1 MHPTSPS
8 FQNDIVHQ
16 NQRRT
21 ENHSQR
27 SLPSHPPSLSFS
39 DNDYLGLSRHPSVR
53 QSATKAVQ
61 DFGTSARAA
70 RLLAGSS
77 PIHRQLE
84 ESLASW
90 KSTEQAL
97 LFSAGYLTP
106 LGVIPALLGPQ
117 DTVVLE
123 RNAHSCLFD
132 GAKLS
137 GARIRVFHRQDT
149 KELQKVLTSTTQL
162 HPSGKILLVVES
174 LHSMDGDWAPLLE
187 IIQLKNQAGA
197 WLLLDEAHA
206 NGICG
211 PAGAGLAAQLNCTH
225 QIDIQMGTL
234 GKTLGSSGGF
244 VAASDFIINHLL
256 NESRTFLFGTAL
268 SPASASAALA
278 SLEIVRS
285 AEGDTLRQTL
295 QQNITQFTATYP
307 SPLSGPIHL
316 IACRS
321 NSAALSASTSLRNL
335 GIDVPAIR
343 SPTVPEG
350 SARLRLSFSSRHTQN
365 DIQTLASALS
375 TLPIPPSL

>member
-1 MHPTSPS
+1 MHSTSRS
-8 FQNDIVHQ
+8 FQNDITQ
-16 NQRRT
+16 KNKRRI

-27 SLPSHPPSLSFS
+27 SLPANPPSLSFS

-53 QSATKAVQ
+53 QSASKAVQ
-61 DFGTSARAA
+61 DFGTSASAA

-84 ESLASW
+84 KSLASW

-117 DTVVLE
+117 DTVILE

-137 GARIRVFHRQDT
+137 GARLRVFHRQDT
-149 KELQKVLTSTTQL
+149 KELQKVLTSTSQL

-211 PAGAGLAAQLNCTH
+211 PAGAGLAAQLNCTD

-244 VAASDFIINHLL
+244 VAASNFIINHLL

-278 SLEIVRS
+278 SIDIVRS
-285 AEGDTLRQTL
+285 AEGDSLRQTL
-295 QQNITQFTATYP
+295 QQNIAQFTATYP
-307 SPLSGPIHL
+307 SALSGPIHL
-316 IACRS
+316 VACRA
-321 NSAALSASTSLRNL
+321 NSAALTASTFLRNL
-335 GIDVPAIR
+335 GINVPAIR

-350 SARLRLSFSSRHTQN
+350 TARLRLSFSSRHTQN
-365 DIQTLASALS
+365 DIQTLATALS
-375 TLPIPPSL
+375 TLPIPFSS

>member
-1 MHPTSPS
+1 MDPASQTF
-8 FQNDIVHQ
+8 FQDMAHQ
-16 NQRRT
+16 NQSRT
-21 ENHSQR
+21 ANHSQR

-39 DNDYLGLSRHPSVR
+39 DNDYLGLSRHPSVL
-53 QSATKAVQ
+53 QSATKAIQ

-149 KELQKVLTSTTQL
+149 NELQKVLSSTTQL

-174 LHSMDGDWAPLLE
+174 LHSMDGDWTPLLE
-187 IIQLKNQAGA
+187 IIQLKNQFGA

-211 PAGAGLAAQLNCTH
+211 PAGAGLAAQLHCTH
-225 QIDIQMGTL
+225 QIEIQMGTL

-244 VAASDFIINHLL
+244 VAASQRIIDHLL
-256 NESRTFLFGTAL
+256 NEARTFLFGTAL
-268 SPASASAALA
+268 APTAAAAALA

-285 AEGDTLRQTL
+285 TKGDTLRQTL
-295 QQNITQFTATYP
+295 QQNIAQFTATYP
-307 SPLSGPIHL
+307 SPLFGPIHL
-316 IACRS
+316 IACRT
-321 NSAALSASTSLRNL
+321 NSAALTASTSLRNL

-343 SPTVPEG
+343 YPTVPEG
-350 SARLRLSFSSRHTQN
+350 TARLRLSLSSRHTQK
-365 DIQTLASALS
+365 DIQNLTSALS
-375 TLPIPPSL
+375 SLPNPASL

>member
-1 MHPTSPS
+1 MHSTSRS
-8 FQNDIVHQ
+8 FQNDITQ
-16 NQRRT
+16 KNKRRI

-27 SLPSHPPSLSFS
+27 SLPANPPSLSFS

-53 QSATKAVQ
+53 QSASKAVQ
-61 DFGTSARAA
+61 DFGTSASAA

-84 ESLASW
+84 KSLASW

-117 DTVVLE
+117 DTVILE

-137 GARIRVFHRQDT
+137 GARLRVFHRQDT
-149 KELQKVLTSTTQL
+149 KELQKVLTSTSQL

-211 PAGAGLAAQLNCTH
+211 PAGAGLAAQLNCTD

-244 VAASDFIINHLL
+244 VAASNFIINHLL

-278 SLEIVRS
+278 SIDIVRS
-285 AEGDTLRQTL
+285 AEGDSLRQTL
-295 QQNITQFTATYP
+295 QQNIAQFTATYP
-307 SPLSGPIHL
+307 SALSGPIHL
-316 IACRS
+316 VACRA
-321 NSAALSASTSLRNL
+321 NSAALTASTFLRNL
-335 GIDVPAIR
+335 GINVPAIR

-350 SARLRLSFSSRHTQN
+350 TARLRLSFSSRHTQN
-365 DIQTLASALS
+365 DIQTLATALS
-375 TLPIPPSL
+375 TLPIPSSS

>member
-1 MHPTSPS
+1 MHSTSPS
-8 FQNDIVHQ
+8 FFDDIIHK
-16 NQRRT
+16 NKRRT

-27 SLPSHPPSLSFS
+27 SLPSDLPPLSFS
-39 DNDYLGLSRHPSVR
+39 DNDYLGLSRHPSVL
-53 QSATKAVQ
+53 QSATKAIQ
-61 DFGTSARAA
+61 DFGASARAA
-70 RLLAGSS
+70 RLLAGPS

-211 PAGAGLAAQLNCTH
+211 PGGAGLAAQLHCSH
-225 QIDIQMGTL
+225 QIEIQMGTL

-244 VAASDFIINHLL
+244 VAASQQIIDHLL
-256 NESRTFLFGTAL
+256 NEARTFLFGTAL
-268 SPASASAALA
+268 APTAAAAALA

-285 AEGDTLRQTL
+285 TEGDSLRQSL
-295 QQNITQFTATYP
+295 NQNIAQFTASYP
-307 SPLSGPIHL
+307 SALSSPIHF
-316 IACRS
+316 IACGQ
-321 NSAALSASTSLRNL
+321 NSAALAASTFLHNF

-343 SPTVPEG
+343 YPTVPEG
-350 SARLRLSFSSRHTQN
+350 TARLRLSLSSRHTPK
-365 DIQTLASALS
+365 DIQTLTSALS
-375 TLPIPPSL
+375 SLSISSSE

>member
-27 SLPSHPPSLSFS
+27 SLPSHLPSISFS
-39 DNDYLGLSRHPSVR
+39 DNDYLGLSRHSSVLK
-53 QSATKAVQ
+53 SVTKAIQ

-187 IIQLKNQAGA
+187 IVQLKNQVGA

-211 PAGAGLAAQLNCTH
+211 PAGAGLAAQLHCTH
-225 QIDIQMGTL
+225 QIEIQMGTL

-244 VAASDFIINHLL
+244 VAASQQIIDHLL
-256 NESRTFLFGTAL
+256 NEARTFLFGTAL
-268 SPASASAALA
+268 APTAAAAARA

-285 AEGDTLRQTL
+285 TEGDSLRQSL
-295 QQNITQFTATYP
+295 HQNIAQFTASYP

-316 IACRS
+316 VACRA
-321 NSAALSASTSLRNL
+321 NSAALAASTSLRNL
-335 GIDVPAIR
+335 GVDVPAIR
-343 SPTVPEG
+343 SPTVPEDT
-350 SARLRLSFSSRHTQN
+350 ARLRLSLSARHTQK
-365 DIQTLASALS
+365 DIQILTSALAS
-375 TLPIPPSL
+375 LPISSSS

>member
-1 MHPTSPS
+1 MHSTFPS
-8 FQNDIVHQ
+8 FYDDIIHR

-27 SLPSHPPSLSFS
+27 SLPSHPASLSFS
-39 DNDYLGLSRHPSVR
+39 DNDYLGLSRHPSVLE
-53 QSATKAVQ
+53 SVTKAVT

-84 ESLASW
+84 KSLASW

-97 LFSAGYLTP
+97 LFSTGYLTP

-149 KELQKVLTSTTQL
+149 KELQRVLTSTSQI

-187 IIQLKNQAGA
+187 IIQLKNQFGA

-268 SPASASAALA
+268 SPVSAASALA
-278 SLEIVRS
+278 SLDIVRS
-285 AEGDTLRQTL
+285 AEGDSLRQTL
-295 QQNITQFTATYP
+295 QQNIAQFTAAY
-307 SPLSGPIHL
+307 SSLLSGPIHF
-316 IACRS
+316 IACRA
-321 NSAALSASTSLRNL
+321 NSAALTASTFLRNL

-350 SARLRLSFSSRHTQN
+350 TARLRLSFSSRHTQK
-365 DIQTLASALS
+365 DIQTLTSALS
-375 TLPIPPSL
+375 TLPFPSSS

>member
-1 MHPTSPS
+1 MDPASQTF
-8 FQNDIVHQ
+8 FQDMAHQ
-16 NQRRT
+16 KQRRT
-21 ENHSQR
+21 ANHSQR

-39 DNDYLGLSRHPSVR
+39 DNDYLGLSRHPSVL
-53 QSATKAVQ
+53 QSTTKAIQ

-149 KELQKVLTSTTQL
+149 KELQKVLTSTSQL

-187 IIQLKNQAGA
+187 IIQLKNQFGA

-211 PAGAGLAAQLNCTH
+211 PGGAGLAAQLNCTH

-268 SPASASAALA
+268 SPVSAASALA
-278 SLEIVRS
+278 SLDIVRS
-285 AEGDTLRQTL
+285 TEGDSLRQTL
-295 QQNITQFTATYP
+295 QQNIAQFTAAY
-307 SPLSGPIHL
+307 SSLLSGPIHF
-316 IACRS
+316 IACRA
-321 NSAALSASTSLRNL
+321 NSAALTASTFLRNL

-343 SPTVPEG
+343 FPTVPEG
-350 SARLRLSFSSRHTQN
+350 TARLRLSFSSRHTQN

-375 TLPIPPSL
+375 TLPIPSSS

>member
-1 MHPTSPS
+1 MHSTFPS
-8 FQNDIVHQ
+8 FYDDIIHR

-27 SLPSHPPSLSFS
+27 YLPSHPASLSFS
-39 DNDYLGLSRHPSVR
+39 DNDYLGLSRHPSVL
-53 QSATKAVQ
+53 QSAAKAVQ
-61 DFGTSARAA
+61 DFGTSACAA

-84 ESLASW
+84 KSLASW

-106 LGVIPALLGPQ
+106 LGVIPAIIGPK

-137 GARIRVFHRQDT
+137 GARLRIFNRQDT
-149 KELQKVLTSTTQL
+149 KELQKVLISTSQL

-187 IIQLKNQAGA
+187 IIQLKIQFGA

-256 NESRTFLFGTAL
+256 NESRSFLFGTAL

-285 AEGDTLRQTL
+285 TEGDSLRQTL
-295 QQNITQFTATYP
+295 KENIAQFTASYP
-307 SPLSGPIHL
+307 SLLSGPIHF
-316 IACRS
+316 IGCRA
-321 NSAALSASTSLRNL
+321 NSAALTASTFLRNL

-343 SPTVPEG
+343 SPTVPDG
-350 SARLRLSFSSRHTQN
+350 TARLRLSFSSRHTQK

-375 TLPIPPSL
+375 TLSFPSSS

>member
-1 MHPTSPS
+1 MHSTSPS
-8 FQNDIVHQ
+8 FFDDIIHQ

-21 ENHSQR
+21 KNHSQR
-27 SLPSHPPSLSFS
+27 CLPSHSSCVSFS
-39 DNDYLGLSRHPSVR
+39 DNDYLGLSRHPSVL
-53 QSATKAVQ
+53 QSTTKAVQ

-187 IIQLKNQAGA
+187 IIQLKNQVGA

-211 PAGAGLAAQLNCTH
+211 PAGAGLAAQLHCTH
-225 QIDIQMGTL
+225 QIEIQMGTL

-244 VAASDFIINHLL
+244 VAASQQIIDHLL
-256 NESRTFLFGTAL
+256 NEARTFLFGTAL
-268 SPASASAALA
+268 APTAAAAARA

-285 AEGDTLRQTL
+285 TEGDSLRQSL
-295 QQNITQFTATYP
+295 HQNIAQFTASYP

-316 IACRS
+316 VACRA
-321 NSAALSASTSLRNL
+321 NSAALAASTSLRNL
-335 GIDVPAIR
+335 GVDVPAIR
-343 SPTVPEG
+343 SPTVPEDT
-350 SARLRLSFSSRHTQN
+350 ARLRLSLSARHTQK
-365 DIQTLASALS
+365 DIQILTSALAS
-375 TLPIPPSL
+375 LPISSSS

>member
-1 MHPTSPS
+1 MHSTSPS
-8 FQNDIVHQ
+8 FQDDIIHR

-39 DNDYLGLSRHPSVR
+39 DNDYLGLSRHPSVL
-53 QSATKAVQ
+53 QSAAKAVQ
-61 DFGTSARAA
+61 DFGTSACAA

-84 ESLASW
+84 KSLASW

-106 LGVIPALLGPQ
+106 LGVIPAIIGPK

-137 GARIRVFHRQDT
+137 GARLRIFNRQDT
-149 KELQKVLTSTTQL
+149 KELQKVLISTSQL

-187 IIQLKNQAGA
+187 IIQLKNQFGA

-211 PAGAGLAAQLNCTH
+211 PAGAGLAAHLNCTH

-244 VAASDFIINHLL
+244 VAASDFLINHLL

-268 SPASASAALA
+268 SPASAAAALA
-278 SLEIVRS
+278 SLDIVRS
-285 AEGDTLRQTL
+285 AEGDSLRQTL
-295 QQNITQFTATYP
+295 QQNIAQFTTTYP
-307 SPLSGPIHL
+307 SLLSGPIHF
-316 IACRS
+316 IGCRT
-321 NSAALSASTSLRNL
+321 NSAALTASTFLRNL
-335 GIDVPAIR
+335 GIDIPAIR

-350 SARLRLSFSSRHTQN
+350 TARLRLSFSSRHTQN

-375 TLPIPPSL
+375 TLPIPSSS

>member
-1 MHPTSPS
+1 MHSTFPS
-8 FQNDIVHQ
+8 FYDDIIHR

-27 SLPSHPPSLSFS
+27 SLPSHPASLSFS

-53 QSATKAVQ
+53 QSAAKAVQ
-61 DFGTSARAA
+61 DFGTSACAA

-84 ESLASW
+84 KSLASW

-106 LGVIPALLGPQ
+106 LGLIPAIIGPK

-137 GARIRVFHRQDT
+137 GARLRIFNRQDT
-149 KELQKVLTSTTQL
+149 KELQKVLTSTSQL

-187 IIQLKNQAGA
+187 IIQLKNQFGA

-211 PAGAGLAAQLNCTH
+211 PAGAGLAAHLNCTH

-268 SPASASAALA
+268 SPASAAAALA
-278 SLEIVRS
+278 SLDIVRS
-285 AEGDTLRQTL
+285 AEGDSLRQTL
-295 QQNITQFTATYP
+295 QQNIAQFTAAYP
-307 SPLSGPIHL
+307 SLLSGPIHF
-316 IACRS
+316 IGCRT
-321 NSAALSASTSLRNL
+321 NSAAITASTFLRNL

-350 SARLRLSFSSRHTQN
+350 MARLRLSFSSRHTQN

-375 TLPIPPSL
+375 TLPIPSSS

>member
-1 MHPTSPS
+1 MHSTSPS
-8 FQNDIVHQ
+8 FFDDITQ
-16 NQRRT
+16 KNQRRT
-21 ENHSQR
+21 ENQSQR

-39 DNDYLGLSRHPSVR
+39 DNDYLGLSRHPSVLE
-53 QSATKAVQ
+53 SATKAVQ

-149 KELQKVLTSTTQL
+149 KELQKVLTSTNQL

-187 IIQLKNQAGA
+187 IIQLKNQFGA

-285 AEGDTLRQTL
+285 KEGDSLRQKL
-295 QQNITQFTATYP
+295 QQNIAQFTATYP

-316 IACRS
+316 VACRA
-321 NSAALSASTSLRNL
+321 NSAALTASTSLRNL

-343 SPTVPEG
+343 YPTVPEG
-350 SARLRLSFSSRHTQN
+350 TARLRLSLSSRHTPK
-365 DIQTLASALS
+365 DIQTLTSALS
-375 TLPIPPSL
+375 SLPIPSSS

>member
-1 MHPTSPS
+1 MHSTSPS
-8 FQNDIVHQ
+8 FFDDIIHQ
-16 NQRRT
+16 NQSRT
-21 ENHSQR
+21 ANHSQR
-27 SLPSHPPSLSFS
+27 SLPTHPPSLSFS
-39 DNDYLGLSRHPSVR
+39 DNDYLGLSRHPSVL
-53 QSATKAVQ
+53 QSATKAIQ

-84 ESLASW
+84 KSLASW

-149 KELQKVLTSTTQL
+149 KELKRVLTSTTQL

-187 IIQLKNQAGA
+187 IIQLKNQSEA

-211 PAGAGLAAQLNCTH
+211 PGGAGLAAQLQCTH
-225 QIDIQMGTL
+225 QIEIQMGTL

-244 VAASDFIINHLL
+244 VAASQRIIDHLL

-268 SPASASAALA
+268 SPASAAAARA

-285 AEGDTLRQTL
+285 TEGDSLRQTL
-295 QQNITQFTATYP
+295 QQNIAQFTASYP
-307 SPLSGPIHL
+307 SSLSSPIHL
-316 IACRS
+316 VACRA
-321 NSAALSASTSLRNL
+321 NSAALAASASLRNL

-343 SPTVPEG
+343 YPTVPEG
-350 SARLRLSFSSRHTQN
+350 TARLRLSLSSRHTLEN
-365 DIQTLASALS
+365 IRTLTFALS
-375 TLPIPPSL
+375 SLPIPSSE

>member
-1 MHPTSPS
+1 MHSTSPS
-8 FQNDIVHQ
+8 FQDDIIHR

-53 QSATKAVQ
+53 QSAVKAVQ
-61 DFGTSARAA
+61 DFGTSASAA

-84 ESLASW
+84 KSLASW
-90 KSTEQAL
+90 KSSEQAL

-106 LGVIPALLGPQ
+106 LGVIPAIIGPK

-137 GARIRVFHRQDT
+137 GARLRIFNRQDT

-187 IIQLKNQAGA
+187 IIQLKIQFGA

-268 SPASASAALA
+268 SPASAAAALA
-278 SLEIVRS
+278 SLDIVRS
-285 AEGDTLRQTL
+285 AEGDSLRQTL
-295 QQNITQFTATYP
+295 QQNIAQFTTTYP
-307 SPLSGPIHL
+307 SLLSGPIHF
-316 IACRS
+316 IGCRT
-321 NSAALSASTSLRNL
+321 NSAALTASTFLRNL
-335 GIDVPAIR
+335 GIDIPAIR

-350 SARLRLSFSSRHTQN
+350 TARLRLSFSSRHTPN
-365 DIQTLASALS
+365 DIQSLASALS
-375 TLPIPPSL
+375 TLPIPSSS

>member
-1 MHPTSPS
+1 MHSTFPS
-8 FQNDIVHQ
+8 FYDDIIHR

-27 SLPSHPPSLSFS
+27 YLPSHPASLSFS
-39 DNDYLGLSRHPSVR
+39 DNDYLGLSRHPSVL
-53 QSATKAVQ
+53 QSAAKAVQ
-61 DFGTSARAA
+61 DFGTSACAA

-84 ESLASW
+84 KSLASW

-106 LGVIPALLGPQ
+106 LGVIPAIIGPQ

-137 GARIRVFHRQDT
+137 GARLRIFNRQDT
-149 KELQKVLTSTTQL
+149 KELQKVLTSTSQL

-206 NGICG
+206 NGTCG

-268 SPASASAALA
+268 SPMSAAAALA
-278 SLEIVRS
+278 SLDIVRS

-295 QQNITQFTATYP
+295 QQNIAQFTATYP
-307 SPLSGPIHL
+307 SPLSGPIHF
-316 IACRS
+316 IGCRA
-321 NSAALSASTSLRNL
+321 NSAALTASTFLRNL

-350 SARLRLSFSSRHTQN
+350 TARLRLSFSSRHTPK
-365 DIQTLASALS
+365 DIQTLTSALS
-375 TLPIPPSL
+375 TLPIPSSS

>member
-1 MHPTSPS
+1 MDPASQTF
-8 FQNDIVHQ
+8 FQDMAHQ
-16 NQRRT
+16 KQRRT
-21 ENHSQR
+21 ANHSQR

-39 DNDYLGLSRHPSVR
+39 DNDYLGLSRHPSVL
-53 QSATKAVQ
+53 QSTTKAIQ

-187 IIQLKNQAGA
+187 IIRLKNQARA

-211 PAGAGLAAQLNCTH
+211 PGGAGLAAQLNCTH
-225 QIDIQMGTL
+225 QIEIQMGTL

-244 VAASDFIINHLL
+244 VAASQRIIDHLL
-256 NESRTFLFGTAL
+256 NEARTFLFGTAL
-268 SPASASAALA
+268 APTAAAAALA

-285 AEGDTLRQTL
+285 TKGDSLRQSL
-295 QQNITQFTATYP
+295 HQNIAQFTASYP

-316 IACRS
+316 VPCRT
-321 NSAALSASTSLRNL
+321 NSAALSVSTSLRNL

-343 SPTVPEG
+343 YPTVPEG
-350 SARLRLSFSSRHTQN
+350 TARLRLSLSSRHTLEN
-365 DIQTLASALS
+365 IRTLSSALS
-375 TLPIPPSL
+375 SLPIPSSE

>member
-1 MHPTSPS
+1 MDPASQTF
-8 FQNDIVHQ
+8 FQDMAHQ
-16 NQRRT
+16 KQRRT
-21 ENHSQR
+21 ANHSQR

-39 DNDYLGLSRHPSVR
+39 DNDYLGLSRHPSVL
-53 QSATKAVQ
+53 QSTTKAIQ

-97 LFSAGYLTP
+97 LFSTGYLTP

-174 LHSMDGDWAPLLE
+174 LHSMDGEWAPLQE
-187 IIQLKNQAGA
+187 IIQLKDQFGA

-206 NGICG
+206 NGISG
-211 PAGAGLAAQLNCTH
+211 PAGAGLAAQLHCTH

-234 GKTLGSSGGF
+234 GKALGSSGGF
-244 VAASDFIINHLL
+244 VAASQQIIDHLL
-256 NESRTFLFGTAL
+256 NEARTFLFGTA
-268 SPASASAALA
+268 PAPTAVAAARA

-285 AEGDTLRQTL
+285 TEGDSLRQSL
-295 QQNITQFTATYP
+295 QKNITQFTAAYP

-316 IACRS
+316 IACGQ
-321 NSAALSASTSLRNL
+321 NSAALTASALLHNL
-335 GIDVPAIR
+335 GIDAPAIR
-343 SPTVPEG
+343 YPTVPEG
-350 SARLRLSFSSRHTQN
+350 TARLRLSLSSRHTQK
-365 DIQTLASALS
+365 DIKILTSALAS
-375 TLPIPPSL
+375 LPIPSSE

>member
-1 MHPTSPS
+1 M
-8 FQNDIVHQ
+8 
-16 NQRRT
+16 
-21 ENHSQR
+21 
-27 SLPSHPPSLSFS
+27 
-39 DNDYLGLSRHPSVR
+39 
-53 QSATKAVQ
+53 
-61 DFGTSARAA
+61 
-70 RLLAGSS
+70 
-77 PIHRQLE
+77 
-84 ESLASW
+84 
-90 KSTEQAL
+90 
-97 LFSAGYLTP
+97 
-106 LGVIPALLGPQ
+106 IPAIIGPK

-137 GARIRVFHRQDT
+137 GARLRIFNRQDT
-149 KELQKVLTSTTQL
+149 KELQKVLTSTSQL

-187 IIQLKNQAGA
+187 IIQLKNQFGA

-211 PAGAGLAAQLNCTH
+211 PAGAGLAAHLNCTH

-268 SPASASAALA
+268 SPASAAAALA
-278 SLEIVRS
+278 SLDIVRS
-285 AEGDTLRQTL
+285 AEGDSLRQTL
-295 QQNITQFTATYP
+295 QQNIAQFTAAYP
-307 SPLSGPIHL
+307 SLLSGPIHF
-316 IACRS
+316 IGCRT
-321 NSAALSASTSLRNL
+321 NSAAITASTFLRNL

-350 SARLRLSFSSRHTQN
+350 MARLRLSFSSRHTQN

-375 TLPIPPSL
+375 TLPIPSSS